1 MRERIE
7 LRKLVLQ
14 LNKLKCRIFLR
25 EKHLKAPAAMRLV
38 LSNLRF
44 SSSSML
50 VSLGFVDRRGG
61 VNRKVC
67 KYLALEA
74 GKDSAHAASYPE
86 EESLP
91 DVGDV
96 SSILSSFQKQSTSFP
111 NFKVPLPEPNQP
123 ANTNLLDLTK
133 IGVPFDPAGA
143 ISLLLCKKK
152 NQNQWRI
159 NCSFVTD
166 NMT

>member
-1 MRERIE
+1 MR
-7 LRKLVLQ
+7 Q
-14 LNKLKCRIFLR
+14 L
-25 EKHLKAPAAMRLV
+25 

-50 VSLGFVDRRGG
+50 VSLGFVDRRVG

-74 GKDSAHAASYPE
+74 GKDSAHAVSHPE

-111 NFKVPLPEPNQP
+111 NFKVPLLEPNQT

-133 IGVPFDPAGA
+133 IGVPFDPAGT
-143 ISLLLCKKK
+143 ISSVPL
-152 NQNQWRI
+152 
-159 NCSFVTD
+159 
-166 NMT
+166 

>member
-1 MRERIE
+1 MWELIE

-14 LNKLKCRIFLR
+14 LDKLSAEFSYGRSVLWLLLWWGR
-25 EKHLKAPAAMRLV
+25 YRQTWDSAPWAWLHHHC
-38 LSNLRF
+38 F
-44 SSSSML
+44 I
-50 VSLGFVDRRGG
+50 DRRGG

-74 GKDSAHAASYPE
+74 GKDSAHAVPHLE

-111 NFKVPLPEPNQP
+111 NFKGPLPEPNQP
-123 ANTNLLDLTK
+123 ANTNLDISK
-133 IGVPFDPAGA
+133 IGLPFDPAGA

-152 NQNQWRI
+152 ISRE
-159 NCSFVTD
+159 
-166 NMT
+166 